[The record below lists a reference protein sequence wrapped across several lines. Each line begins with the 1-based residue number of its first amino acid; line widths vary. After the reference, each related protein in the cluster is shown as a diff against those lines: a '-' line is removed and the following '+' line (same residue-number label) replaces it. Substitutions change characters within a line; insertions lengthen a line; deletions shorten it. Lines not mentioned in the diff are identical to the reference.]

1 MEKGERI
8 ILKFIRFMIA
18 IILSGSL
25 LFCSGSDKRPR
36 LEIVSYVVRDR
47 VIPLK
52 SIEMRS
58 MIIVAFKILPRPNSL
73 TNLTAVGELYYNNK
87 LMAQDK
93 ISNLDS
99 LGNNLGFDIPLSQGT
114 FNYEK
119 TYGIS
124 EGKYLI
130 IINLFHKRKHLLA
143 QCKKEFSRNQ
153 IGRLFLGFDKIFEPP
168 HYIPVDNF
176 AIDSKTIDRKTDD
189 SKEKDYIVS
198 QKSYLERVY
207 PYTEP
212 DVSDFIKAIS
222 VEISRNEYKP
232 LTFSIR
238 ALRNLGRV
246 QISVTPL
253 RGIQGTLET
262 DSISVGAVGQLT
274 EIIGPESDT
283 DTVYYRWA
291 PKIIESNEVTIPQGF
306 TQRYWLTLRAGPAA
320 IPGNY
325 HGIITI
331 KPQFGHLTRIPIH
344 IKVLP
349 LQLTDT
355 DIQYGMMMTYAF
367 YELDN
372 DIWTEQERALI
383 KQSGLEIY
391 KDLREHGMTMIY
403 PHSHFYLK
411 FDTNGQPILQS
422 LKASLEAYK
431 KLAFPGPFCWYLGH
445 LLQTAKPFHP
455 GSIINYDAQVSKKRL
470 YELLS
475 RFEMMAKELG
485 IPKEKLIVQLVDE
498 ADDRD
503 RVAAG
508 KELNEMAHQMGFKTL
523 VTRIWPE
530 VDVICTGIPSDD
542 KEANQIRQ
550 IGKQWWIYPNIALS
564 SRNMTY
570 VRYVF
575 GFGAWRWGVDGVVPW
590 TFQMSQGC
598 NGNPFTVLDGPEV
611 MVAYPGVKGPIP
623 TPTWEAIRDGI
634 NDYKYI
640 YLLKKLI
647 ASEKAKSNPKANLI
661 ESQLQQF
668 KQNLSRAPGEEE
680 HQFGDWL
687 PESFSK
693 SRKQI
698 IEWALELYRSTPGIV
713 PDG

>member
-1 MEKGERI
+1 MEKKERI
-8 ILKFIRFMIA
+8 TLRFVRSITA
-18 IILSGSL
+18 IILLSFSL
-25 LFCSGSDKRPR
+25 LLCSGSDNPTRI
-36 LEIVSYVVRDR
+36 EIVSYVVRDR
-47 VIPLK
+47 VIPLNT
-52 SIEMRS
+52 IQMRS
-58 MIIVAFKILPRPNSL
+58 MIIVAFKILPKIDNLAIL
-73 TNLTAVGELYYNNK
+73 TVCGELYCNNK

-99 LGNNLGFDIPLSQGT
+99 LGNNLGFDILLFQGV

-119 TYGIS
+119 TYSIP
-124 EGKYLI
+124 EGRYLI
-130 IINLFHKRKHLLA
+130 IINLFNKHHQLLA

-153 IGRLFLGFDKIFEPP
+153 IGRLFLGFGKIFEPP

-222 VEISRNEYKP
+222 IEISRNEYKP

-274 EIIGPESDT
+274 EIVETEKEGNI
-283 DTVYYRWA
+283 VYYRQA
-291 PKIIESNEVTIPQGF
+291 PKIIESKDVTLSQGF

-367 YELDN
+367 YEVDN

-422 LKASLEAYK
+422 LKTSLEAYK
-431 KLAFPGPFCWYLGH
+431 KLEFPGPFCWYLGH

-498 ADDRD
+498 ADDID

-508 KELNEMAHQMGFKTL
+508 KELNKIAKEMGFKTL
-523 VTRIWPE
+523 VTRKWPE

-542 KEANQIRQ
+542 REANQIRQ

-575 GFGAWRWGVDGVVPW
+575 GFGAWKWGVDGVVPW
-590 TFQMSQGC
+590 TYQMSQGC

-611 MVAYPGVKGPIP
+611 MVAYSGINGPIP
-623 TPTWEAIRDGI
+623 TPTWEAIREGI

-640 YLLKKLI
+640 YLLKRLI
-647 ASEKAKSNPKANLI
+647 SSAKVKGNPKANLI
-661 ESQLQQF
+661 EQKLEQL
-668 KQNLSRAPGEEE
+668 KQDLGQAPGEEE
-680 HQFGDWL
+680 HQFGDWS
-687 PESFSK
+687 PESFAK
-693 SRKQI
+693 RRKQI
-698 IEWALELYRSTPGIV
+698 VEWALELYQPS
-713 PDG
+713 